1 MVLSKDPIQLLWPI
15 DLKLLVH
22 QTLSSFE
29 MTDPGK
35 AILFLGVVHLV
46 AIHLAAQPLTP
57 VDANLDLER
66 KPALQPQVHEPKL
79 RVQMVEVKMLALAA
93 FQLELQLFGLAI
105 TAEKISAAGF
115 HAAKDADQP
124 VLESVLVDEFPGQSF
139 LARKTRGQVTKRPAG
154 DLRQVEG
161 SVLDALG

>member
-57 VDANLDLER
+57 VDANLDLEG
-66 KPALQPQVHEPKL
+66 KPALEPQ
-79 RVQMVEVKMLALAA
+79 
-93 FQLELQLFGLAI
+93 
-105 TAEKISAAGF
+105 
-115 HAAKDADQP
+115 
-124 VLESVLVDEFPGQSF
+124 
-139 LARKTRGQVTKRPAG
+139 TRGFISELEWAFFVFITRCGRPSKWAG
-154 DLRQVEG
+154 
-161 SVLDALG
+161 

>member
-57 VDANLDLER
+57 VDANLDLEG
-66 KPALQPQVHEPKL
+66 KPALEPQVHEPKL
-79 RVQMVEVKMLALAA
+79 RVQMVEVKTVPSPKPKSLTDS
-93 FQLELQLFGLAI
+93 FR
-105 TAEKISAAGF
+105 
-115 HAAKDADQP
+115 
-124 VLESVLVDEFPGQSF
+124 FPKEYHG
-139 LARKTRGQVTKRPAG
+139 
-154 DLRQVEG
+154 
-161 SVLDALG
+161 